1 MERPAEVADADD
13 SMVPLLSPVR
23 NISDACCGPG
33 MELDTRGRE
42 SLAPFTDADV
52 LAPRSND
59 PGTTIPDAPGTSVCP
74 AITYTPAA
82 LAVYV

>member
-1 MERPAEVADADD
+1 MGRPAEVAEADD
-13 SMVPLLSPVR
+13 SMVPLPSPVR
-23 NISDACCGPG
+23 NTSGVCCVPG
-33 MELDTRGRE
+33 MEFNTPERE

>member
-1 MERPAEVADADD
+1 MGRPVEVADAGLRVL
-13 SMVPLLSPVR
+13 VPLPFA
-23 NISDACCGPG
+23 NTSDVCCGPG
-33 MELDTRGRE
+33 MELDTPGRE
-42 SLAPFTDADV
+42 SLAPFTDVDV

-82 LAVYV
+82 FAVYV

>member
-1 MERPAEVADADD
+1 MGRPVEVAEADD
-13 SMVPLLSPVR
+13 SMVPLLAPVR
-23 NISDACCGPG
+23 NTSDVCCGPG
-33 MELDTRGRE
+33 MELDTPERE